1 MNVTLNKH
9 EIVIFK
15 GATIS
20 DLVLAYSA
28 KSFKMMQA
36 GKLCVY
42 DRFGNRTEPDGPVYE
57 GQMFFLKR
65 VEQAVPVKLSL

>member
-1 MNVTLNKH
+1 MKATLNKL

-20 DLVLAYSA
+20 DLVLAYSER
-28 KSFKMMQA
+28 SHKMLND

-42 DRFGNRTEPDGPVYE
+42 DRFGNLTEPDGPVHE
-57 GQMFFLKR
+57 GQQLYLKR
-65 VEQAVPVKLSL
+65 APQL

>member
-1 MNVTLNKH
+1 MKVTLNNK
-9 EIVIFK
+9 EIIIFK

-28 KSFKMMQA
+28 RSHKMFKH

-42 DRFGNRTEPDGPVYE
+42 DRFGNLTEADGPVYN
-57 GQMFFLKR
+57 GQLFFLKR
-65 VEQAVPVKLSL
+65 SE

>member
-1 MNVTLNKH
+1 MKVILNKH
-9 EIVIFK
+9 EIFIFK
-15 GATIS
+15 GATIG

-28 KSFKMMQA
+28 KSFKMMLT

-42 DRFGNRTEPDGPVYE
+42 DRFGNRTELDGPVYE

-65 VEQAVPVKLSL
+65 VE

>member
-1 MNVTLNKH
+1 MKVTLNKC

-20 DLVLAYSA
+20 DLVLAYSVR
-28 KSFKMMQA
+28 SHKMLKN

-42 DRFGNRTEPDGPVYE
+42 DRFGNLTEIDGPVYD
-57 GQMFFLKR
+57 GQLFFLKR
-65 VEQAVPVKLSL
+65 KD

>member
-1 MNVTLNKH
+1 MKVILNKT
-9 EIVIFK
+9 EIILFK

-20 DLVLAYSA
+20 DMVLAYSVR
-28 KSFKMMQA
+28 SHKMLKN

-42 DRFGNRTEPDGPVYE
+42 DRFGNLTENDGPVYE

-65 VEQAVPVKLSL
+65 TD

>member
-1 MNVTLNKH
+1 MKVTLNKS
-9 EIVIFK
+9 EILIFK

-20 DLVLAYSA
+20 DLVLAYSER
-28 KSFKMMQA
+28 SFKMFKK

-42 DRFGNRTEPDGPVYE
+42 DRFGNLTEADGPVYE

-65 VEQAVPVKLSL
+65 AE